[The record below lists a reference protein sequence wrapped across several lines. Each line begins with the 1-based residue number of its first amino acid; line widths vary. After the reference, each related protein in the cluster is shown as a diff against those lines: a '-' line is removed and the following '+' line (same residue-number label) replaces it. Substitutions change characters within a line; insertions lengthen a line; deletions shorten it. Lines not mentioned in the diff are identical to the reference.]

1 MKYSVS
7 KILLWIAA
15 TIMILINYLAM
26 FRNTNIGRPIFILY
40 TIVAIFSREKAL
52 YGVCSILQSLEAN
65 EDLISIA
72 SRLKPILPMPPPGA
86 SEIVTNR

>member
-40 TIVAIFSREKAL
+40 TIVAIITLITFPMFL
-52 YGVCSILQSLEAN
+52 YKTQYKPDMAQGVKFGI
-65 EDLISIA
+65 
-72 SRLKPILPMPPPGA
+72 
-86 SEIVTNR
+86 